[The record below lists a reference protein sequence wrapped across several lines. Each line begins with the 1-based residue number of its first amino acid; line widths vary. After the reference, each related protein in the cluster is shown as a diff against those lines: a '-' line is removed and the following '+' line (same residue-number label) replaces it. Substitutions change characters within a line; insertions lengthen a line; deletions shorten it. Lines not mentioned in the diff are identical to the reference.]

1 MTGDDH
7 PPAEADGKRPRR
19 PFTHRHP
26 LMLILVLLLIVL
38 QLAFAT
44 IIAYQASRLI
54 DLGQRIEQLE
64 RDRTPRS
71 TPDKE

>member
-1 MTGDDH
+1 MTGHDH
-7 PPAEADGKRPRR
+7 PPAEAGGKLPPR

-44 IIAYQASRLI
+44 IIAYQASRLM
-54 DLGQRIEQLE
+54 DLGERIEQLE
-64 RDRTPRS
+64 RDRPPRS
-71 TPDKE
+71 TSEK